1 MKGENMNVSKTQQP
15 AFKANIDRKFLDAAD
30 GYLKNKP
37 KGRYK
42 QFCSAVR
49 RFVEIPNSD
58 HITISYKKSFERG
71 VETHALYAEPKG
83 NEPILLTKK
92 DLFRKL
98 VQKFSFM
105 NEFEFKTKTGL
116 LK

>member
-1 MKGENMNVSKTQQP
+1 MNIGKTQQP
-15 AFKANIDRKFLDAAD
+15 AFKANIDGRFLDAANC
-30 GYLKNKP
+30 YLKNKP
-37 KGRYK
+37 EVQYK
-42 QFCSAVR
+42 QFRSAVR
-49 RFVEIPNSD
+49 RFVEVPNSD

-71 VETHALYAEPKG
+71 VETHALYAEQEG

>member
-1 MKGENMNVSKTQQP
+1 MNINQTQQP
-15 AFKANIDRKFLDAAD
+15 AFKANIDGRFLDAAN

-37 KGRYK
+37 QGQYK

-49 RFVEIPNSD
+49 RFVEVPNSD
-58 HITISYKKSFERG
+58 HITISYKKGFENG
-71 VETHALYAEPKG
+71 APTHALYANQEGKD
-83 NEPILLTKK
+83 PILLTKK
-92 DLFRKL
+92 DQFRKL
-98 VQKFSFM
+98 IQKFSFM